1 MRAARVQWAKRALTH
16 RGSKMHMRPVG
27 PCPPA
32 PVQRLLTSGFLE
44 PLTHLVSDA
53 FLGKV
58 HAVREGTVSLEGLHP
73 QLLATAGTSLMVPKC
88 FSCHWA
94 QGQVPVQP
102 QGQVLTRPGRMG
114 ANHMC
119 LPSLVSLTWSISLS
133 GVLTSPQTPSSA
145 FTLSG
150 KAAIS
155 EVEVKLS

>member
-1 MRAARVQWAKRALTH
+1 MRTVPGWSGLKRALTK
-16 RGSKMHMRPVG
+16 RDSKMHMRPVG

-32 PVQRLLTSGFLE
+32 PVHLTSGFRVL
-44 PLTHLVSDA
+44 LTHLVPGT

-58 HAVREGTVSLEGLHP
+58 QSERRDYRPGRAIPTAVSHSRP
-73 QLLATAGTSLMVPKC
+73 SLMAPKG
-88 FSCHWA
+88 FSCHWT

-102 QGQVLTRPGRMG
+102 QGQVPTRPGRMG

-133 GVLTSPQTPSSA
+133 GVLTSPHTPSSA

-155 EVEVKLS
+155 EVKVKLL